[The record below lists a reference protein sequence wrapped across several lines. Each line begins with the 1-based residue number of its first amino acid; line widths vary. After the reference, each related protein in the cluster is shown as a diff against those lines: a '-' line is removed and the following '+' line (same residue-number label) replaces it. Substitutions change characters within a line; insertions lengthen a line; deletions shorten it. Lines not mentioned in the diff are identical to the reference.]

1 MYVQQPLTVAP
12 PEIERRIEREEH
24 DEEWAIE
31 EEWTNGEKKKKNEK
45 KKIDYWNELN
55 TQKKYHHI
63 TIHIR
68 LKYP

>member
-31 EEWTNGEKKKKNEK
+31 EEWTNGEKKREEKNWLLKRIKYTKE
-45 KKIDYWNELN
+45 IPSYYN
-55 TQKKYHHI
+55 T
-63 TIHIR
+63 HIR